1 MIDKDTKEDEK
12 ELLFFIED
20 EFERDEDTEIV
31 DPCHQYLLRLLDRL
45 LLVTAMF
52 ITAVIGT
59 SITIAIVYSNAA
71 SSNLHS
77 IDTTL
82 KSDAPALPSH
92 ENSYVFENTV
102 TLQDDDSR
110 YEWNEIVLC
119 SNLHRRSVLKMFESS
134 SENWCNSNVFKDMV
148 KNLLNVMSRNTSNI
162 VSPLD
167 ESNPCD
173 ILHPSQPKVETIL
186 PNNDII
192 KSLYQNTCDDKDS
205 LRNIISLLATQYDE
219 EDAVVSIG
227 DPTKHFVA
235 SVKNCSYSISSSSQ
249 ERFIGTIE
257 RMNPF
262 SFDVSQKICNTF
274 KVHSSSINVH
284 GFLEVP
290 KQLEYDIVPKQEN
303 DFFNTRIILDAESYD
318 QYKIRDSSFV
328 TDANDVFYE
337 LQINGMQVT
346 SNYSLK
352 LQSVRV
358 LPGYQT
364 NVALDSCIQK
374 EVVLGQPNLSNLVVN
389 STLQVSQNI
398 EVNPWK
404 MSLTESMIAFG
415 RVGYRLQYIC
425 TEEMNL
431 DRKRS
436 LEEKYPNICKEIEN
450 ITFKA
455 NGESNIAQAVFESE
469 TKNVASGAN
478 DILSYIKDNIA
489 IVNIKL
495 NFDPSKSCLS

>member
-1 MIDKDTKEDEK
+1 MIDKETKEDEK

-52 ITAVIGT
+52 ITVVIGT

-82 KSDAPALPSH
+82 KSDAPSLPRQ
-92 ENSYVFENTV
+92 EKSYAFKKAIA
-102 TLQDDDSR
+102 LQDDDSR

-119 SNLHRRSVLKMFESS
+119 SNLHRRSVLKIFENR

-173 ILHPSQPKVETIL
+173 ILHPSQPKVETTL
-186 PNNDII
+186 PKNDII
-192 KSLYQNTCDDKDS
+192 KSLHQNTCDNKDS
-205 LRNIISLLATQYDE
+205 LRNIVKLLASQYDE

-235 SVKNCSYSISSSSQ
+235 SLKNCSYSMSSSSQ
-249 ERFIGTIE
+249 ERFMATIE
-257 RMNPF
+257 RMSPF
-262 SFDVSQKICNTF
+262 SFDVSQRICNTF
-274 KVHSSSINVH
+274 KIHTCSINVD

-290 KQLEYDIVPKQEN
+290 KQLEYDIVLKQEY
-303 DFFNTRIILDAESYD
+303 DFFNTRMILDTESYD
-318 QYKIRDSSFV
+318 QYKLHNSSFV
-328 TDANDVFYE
+328 TDANDVFFE
-337 LQINGMQVT
+337 LQINGIQVT
-346 SNYSLK
+346 SNHSHK

-364 NVALDSCIQK
+364 NVVADSCRQK
-374 EVVLGQPNLSNLVVN
+374 TVVSGQPKFSNSVGN

-398 EVNPWK
+398 EVNPWT

-415 RVGYRLQYIC
+415 RVGYRIQYTC
-425 TEEMNL
+425 TEEINL

-450 ITFKA
+450 IIFKA

-469 TKNVASGAN
+469 TKNVANGAN

-495 NFDPSKSCLS
+495 NFDSEKSCKS